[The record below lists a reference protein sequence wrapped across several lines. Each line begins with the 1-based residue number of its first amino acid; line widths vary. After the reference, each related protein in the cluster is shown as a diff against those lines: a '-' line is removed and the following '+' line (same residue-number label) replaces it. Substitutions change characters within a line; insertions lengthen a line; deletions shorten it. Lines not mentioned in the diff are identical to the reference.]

1 MISENIITS
10 LEKSMTMNSL
20 ESTLEN
26 FPIKAK
32 KKHNKEKKHVVN
44 KFFYIFI
51 YLIFILFNYK

>member
-1 MISENIITS
+1 
-10 LEKSMTMNSL
+10 MTMNSL

-32 KKHNKEKKHVVN
+32 KKHNKEKKHVAN

-51 YLIFILFNYK
+51 YLFNFYFI